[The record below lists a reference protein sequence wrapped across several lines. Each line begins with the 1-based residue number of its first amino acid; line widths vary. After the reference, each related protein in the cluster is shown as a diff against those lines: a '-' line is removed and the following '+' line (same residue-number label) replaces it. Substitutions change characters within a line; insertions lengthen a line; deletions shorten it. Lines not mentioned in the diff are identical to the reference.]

1 MTQGK
6 TFKKVSQT
14 LVEMFQL
21 NPETV
26 TMEAT
31 LFEDLD
37 LDSIDAIDMAAE
49 IQKFTGRRL
58 EEDDLRRLRT
68 VGDVVMLIDRMAAE
82 APPQSST

>member
-1 MTQGK
+1 MTQDQ
-6 TFKKVSQT
+6 TLEKVSQT
-14 LVEMFQL
+14 LVKMFEL
-21 NPETV
+21 KPETV

-58 EEDDLRRLRT
+58 EEEDLRKLRT
-68 VGDVVMLIDRMAAE
+68 VGDVVVLIDRMVAE
-82 APPQSST
+82 APESIT

>member
-6 TFKKVSQT
+6 TFEQVSQT

-49 IQKFTGRRL
+49 IQKFTGTRL

-68 VGDVVMLIDRMAAE
+68 GGDVVMLIDRMVAE

>member
-1 MTQGK
+1 MTQDQ
-6 TFKKVSQT
+6 TLEKVSQT
-14 LVEMFQL
+14 LVKMFELQ
-21 NPETV
+21 PETV

-58 EEDDLRRLRT
+58 EEEDLRKLRT
-68 VGDVVMLIDRMAAE
+68 VGDVVVLIDRMVAE
-82 APPQSST
+82 TPESIT

>member
-1 MTQGK
+1 MTQDQ
-6 TFKKVSQT
+6 TLEKVSQT
-14 LVEMFQL
+14 LVKMFELQ
-21 NPETV
+21 PETV

-58 EEDDLRRLRT
+58 EEEDLRKLRT
-68 VGDVVMLIDRMAAE
+68 VGDVVVLIDRMVAE
-82 APPQSST
+82 APESIT